1 MYRSLASYA
10 SLVLLT
16 YESLYLLRSKLRFIL
31 RQKFSLVLPLTAF
44 LLRLEH
50 RKDETCTC
58 YFHVYRMRLH
68 L

>member
-1 MYRSLASYA
+1 MHRSLASNA
-10 SLVLLT
+10 GLVLLT
-16 YESLYLLRSKLRFIL
+16 YESLYILRSKLRFIL

-44 LLRLEH
+44 LLRIEH

-58 YFHVYRMRLH
+58 YFHVHRMCLH